1 VVFTNIV
8 VEYGGAAEMAKTE
21 VPSVAGMVF
30 PQEVRVILEKASQGD
45 VSVLPALRRA
55 FDEHPELA
63 AHFGNLVEHA
73 RLALLTL
80 IAGPSLIAREAI
92 SREAEKLRE
101 RLLETAPSELERLLV
116 DNIFISWMELY
127 FNDMDLAQRL
137 LSNAGPSAATQVAQ
151 KRLDRA
157 HARFL
162 AAVKALATVQKL
174 LKPSMSTFEL
184 LRRSVDESDPLAAR
198 TSGLPVFSGN

>member
-1 VVFTNIV
+1 MN
-8 VEYGGAAEMAKTE
+8 KKQ

-45 VSVLPALRRA
+45 VSVLPALRRV
-55 FDEHPELA
+55 FDEHPELS

-92 SREAEKLRE
+92 SREAAKFRE
-101 RLLETAPSELERLLV
+101 SLLARAPSELERLLV
-116 DNIFISWMELY
+116 DTIFISWMELY
-127 FNDMDLAQRL
+127 FNDMDLAQHL
-137 LSNAGPSAATQVAQ
+137 LSNPGASPATQAVQ

-162 AAVKALATVQKL
+162 AAAKALATVQKL
-174 LKPSMSTFEL
+174 LKPSVSTFDL
-184 LRRSVDESDPLAAR
+184 LRRPVNESDPLAAR
-198 TSGLPVFSGN
+198 TSGLAVIGGS